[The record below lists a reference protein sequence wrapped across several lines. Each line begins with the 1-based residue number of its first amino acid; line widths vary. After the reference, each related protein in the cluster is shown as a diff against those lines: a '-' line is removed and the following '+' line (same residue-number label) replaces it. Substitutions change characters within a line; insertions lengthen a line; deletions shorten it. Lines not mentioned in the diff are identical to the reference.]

1 MRVETSPRVSESTK
15 EAPRGITLW
24 RFTFSENFQQRR
36 TRSAFSDETTQPEA
50 SSPSAS
56 KFAPLR
62 DRFFAGIAAA
72 ASDAGER
79 FRARAGR
86 LWQMRRRLAAGEAGG
101 AGGIAQPN
109 DGHGAIS
116 RKARHHV
123 VAERVVA
130 PQVLDQE
137 PPGGIRQSMNDDD
150 CVRGSF
156 HLEPR
161 LRRLAKRDEKKRNGR
176 ARQRATEGT

>member
-1 MRVETSPRVSESTK
+1 MRVETSPSVSESTK
-15 EAPRGITLW
+15 EAPRGITLT
-24 RFTFSENFQQRR
+24 RLTFSENFQQRR
-36 TRSAFSDETTQPEA
+36 TRSTVSELTAQPEA

-56 KFAPLR
+56 EFAPLR
-62 DRFFAGIAAA
+62 DRFFAGVAAA

-86 LWQMRRRLAAGEAGG
+86 LWQMRRRLAAGG

-130 PQVLDQE
+130 PQVLDQK
-137 PPGGIRQSMNDDD
+137 PPGGIRQARNDDD
-150 CVRGSF
+150 CVRAF

-161 LRRLAKRDEKKRNGR
+161 LQTRPALR
-176 ARQRATEGT
+176 